1 MILCQLRK
9 HLADEIR
16 NFPGKPNAAT
26 QRYALTTAAL
36 ARKILDYLNAENL
49 TLPNGFRLD
58 TGDLPLPNG
67 FRPPASYKLRDVL
80 DCIIHFRLLDQDDEF
95 SRYRPTFDLIRLYS
109 DENMQFGDHL
119 YIRLADYRDMLNRLA
134 TDDLLVAQYL
144 LSCTNTLLNKV
155 VVLDKPS
162 ERERREKKWAKIKD
176 EIKDKPPQERK
187 KKWAKMKEDIEKEW
201 ARMEDS
207 QRSID
212 GFVANTWDIL
222 LALSHAGKV
231 EMPLSP
237 IDCYEKLDAGEWKKY
252 SRFPTCREFFYGYL
266 KIWRWARPNF
276 IKVQIEGHGTL
287 CMVVNEIKLKE
298 NGTLRRLAIP
308 LDTLICFFTA
318 VRKQIG

>member
-95 SRYRPTFDLIRLYS
+95 SRSFGLYS
-109 DENMQFGDHL
+109 DEAIDHL
-119 YIRLADYRDMLNRLA
+119 YIRLADFEPMA
-134 TDDLLVAQYL
+134 TDDAQYL

-187 KKWAKMKEDIEKEW
+187 KKLKEDIEKEW
-201 ARMEDS
+201 AEWRIVVSTLTRYPPRACRESGESTATKTRCRRVEEILSLPDLS
-207 QRSID
+207 R
-212 GFVANTWDIL
+212 IL
-222 LALSHAGKV
+222 LWLLEDLAVQS
-231 EMPLSP
+231 S
-237 IDCYEKLDAGEWKKY
+237 D
-252 SRFPTCREFFYGYL
+252 R
-266 KIWRWARPNF
+266 RPRDPPW
-276 IKVQIEGHGTL
+276 
-287 CMVVNEIKLKE
+287 C
-298 NGTLRRLAIP
+298 
-308 LDTLICFFTA
+308 
-318 VRKQIG
+318 